1 VTNTDASTDNPFA
14 TRFVRPGAQ
23 SFLFPEGEAV
33 DALVDLLRA
42 NAWWGEIVGP
52 HGAGKS
58 TLLATFIPHLREAGR
73 HVVLVTLRD
82 GQRRLP
88 SQQIADTAK
97 QPNTLLVVDGYE
109 QLGTFRRWQLKRR
122 CRRLGCG
129 LLVTAHAPVGLPH
142 LYQVTPSLDMVQR
155 VVQRVV
161 QSVVGTLPSD
171 PSLISSTPITA
182 ADVEACFAQR
192 AGDVRET
199 LFDLYNLYERRR
211 RQSS

>member
-1 VTNTDASTDNPFA
+1 MTNTATSADNPFA

-23 SFLFPEGEAV
+23 TFLFPEGETV
-33 DALVDLLRA
+33 EALVDLLRA

-58 TLLATFIPHLREAGR
+58 TLLATLIPHLRDAGH

-88 SQQIADTAK
+88 SQRIAETAQ
-97 QPNTLLVVDGYE
+97 QPNTVLVVDGYE
-109 QLGTFRRWQLKRR
+109 QLGTVRRWQLKRR

-142 LYQVTPSLDMVQR
+142 LYQVTPSLE

-161 QSVVGTLPSD
+161 QSVIGTLPSD

-192 AGDVRET
+192 AGDVREM

>member
-1 VTNTDASTDNPFA
+1 MTNTAASSDNPFA

-23 SFLFPEGEAV
+23 SFLFPEGETV
-33 DALVDLLRA
+33 EALVDHLRA
-42 NAWWGEIVGP
+42 GAWWGEIVGP

-58 TLLATFIPHLREAGR
+58 TLLTTLVPHLREAGR
-73 HVVLVTLRD
+73 HVILVTLRD

-88 SQQIADTAK
+88 SQQLAETAQ
-97 QPNTLLVVDGYE
+97 QPDALLVVDGYE
-109 QLGTFRRWQLKRR
+109 QLGRVRRWQLKRR
-122 CRRLGCG
+122 CRRRGYG

-142 LYQVTPSLDMVQR
+142 LYQVTPSLD

-161 QSVVGTLPSD
+161 QHVVGAHRSD
-171 PSLISSTPITA
+171 SPPASSILITA
-182 ADVEACFAQR
+182 ADVEACFALR